1 MVMKT
6 TQGFTLI
13 ELMMVVVIIG
23 VLAAIALPLYQDYI
37 IEAQLARIQTEIRT
51 AQRNVDAMIMR
62 GGIPTAIKAEDSTRD
77 AHNRMRYYIGI
88 NIWTVG
94 SDLVSDAQLQYQ
106 NANNNFS
113 GIELTIGDNANR
125 SIHGLKVNLNRDEF
139 GVWTCNLNDTNN
151 ISHWK
156 ASYTLPNCTIAS

>member
-51 AQRNVDAMIMR
+51 AQRNVDAMIC
-62 GGIPTAIKAEDSTRD
+62 
-77 AHNRMRYYIGI
+77 
-88 NIWTVG
+88 VVVF
-94 SDLVSDAQLQYQ
+94 LLQ
-106 NANNNFS
+106 
-113 GIELTIGDNANR
+113 
-125 SIHGLKVNLNRDEF
+125 
-139 GVWTCNLNDTNN
+139 
-151 ISHWK
+151 
-156 ASYTLPNCTIAS
+156 